1 MKVFS
6 KIDFS
11 QINEALGIA
20 VDAAPELI
28 PSLITGRLYNEGT
41 DYKGKELRTDTAKQ
55 QNNPYYSR
63 FTLGLKQRKGQ
74 RTTNVTLN
82 DTGEFYNSFFSK
94 ANAKELIIKADFRDI
109 YNNFEKSYQSENSF
123 EKAILNISNDDR
135 KIFIKEI
142 LPNLVKQYKI
152 LVSKSIK

>member
-11 QINEALGIA
+11 QVTDAFGIA
-20 VDAAPELI
+20 VDAVPELI
-28 PSLITGRLYNEGT
+28 PSIITQRLYNEGT

-82 DTGEFYNSFFSK
+82 DTGEFYNSFVSK
-94 ANAKELIIKADFRDI
+94 ANAKELIVKADFRDI

-123 EKAILNISNDDR
+123 EKAILNLSNDDR
-135 KIFIKEI
+135 KIFIREI
-142 LPNLVKQYKI
+142 LPNFIKQFKI
-152 LVSKSIK
+152 LAGKNI

>member
-1 MKVFS
+1 VKVFS

-63 FTLGLKQRKGQ
+63 FTLSIKQRQGQ

-82 DTGEFYNSFFSK
+82 DTGEFYNSFVSK
-94 ANAKELIIKADFRDI
+94 VNNKEIIINAETKDI
-109 YNNFEKSYQSENSF
+109 FDNFEKHYSSEKDF
-123 EKAILNISNDDR
+123 EKAILNLSEDDR
-135 KIFIKEI
+135 KIFIREI
-142 LPNLVKQYKI
+142 LPNFIKQFKI
-152 LVSKSIK
+152 LAGKNI

>member
-1 MKVFS
+1 VKVFS

-11 QINEALGIA
+11 QVNEALGVA
-20 VDAAPELI
+20 VNAAPELI

-63 FTLGLKQRKGQ
+63 FTLSIKQRKGQ

-82 DTGEFYNSFFSK
+82 DTGEFYNSFVSK
-94 ANAKELIIKADFRDI
+94 VNNKEIIISAETKDI
-109 YNNFEKSYQSENSF
+109 FDNFEKHYSSEKDF
-123 EKAILNISNDDR
+123 EKAILNLSEDDR
-135 KIFIKEI
+135 KIFIREI
-142 LPNLVKQYKI
+142 LPNFIKQFKI
-152 LVSKSIK
+152 LAGKNI